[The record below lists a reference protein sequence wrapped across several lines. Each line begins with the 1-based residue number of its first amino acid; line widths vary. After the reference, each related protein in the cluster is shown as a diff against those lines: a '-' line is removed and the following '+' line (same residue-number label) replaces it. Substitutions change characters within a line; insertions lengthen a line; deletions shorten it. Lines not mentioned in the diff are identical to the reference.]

1 MSNSSSIP
9 IWLLEVKDDI
19 SKTNVIDFKTK
30 KNKSIIVM
38 KILRSGMN

>member
-19 SKTNVIDFKTK
+19 SKTNVIGFKIK
-30 KNKSIIVM
+30 KLTFKII